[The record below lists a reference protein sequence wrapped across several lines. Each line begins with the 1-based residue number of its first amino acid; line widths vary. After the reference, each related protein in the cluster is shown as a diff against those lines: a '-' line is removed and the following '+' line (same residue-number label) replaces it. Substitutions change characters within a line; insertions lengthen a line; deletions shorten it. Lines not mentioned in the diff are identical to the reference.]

1 MEPNQ
6 WLCPS
11 ALDRVRLRGQVR
23 AVYERVAAD
32 PTSGFHFHTGL
43 DYAVEKLGYD
53 RSQLAQLP
61 ASCTARFS
69 GVGNPFTAGTIPNG
83 AVVLDHAC
91 GAGMDLLLA
100 ARQAGPTG
108 YVIGVDV
115 TQAMITSARAAA
127 VEAGMSHRI
136 DFRPGLFEALPVDS
150 NTIDVLLSNGVLNL
164 SPDKL
169 QVMLEVVRVLKPG
182 GQLFLAD
189 VVVDRDL
196 SLLARA
202 DADLWAACVSGA
214 VKETDL
220 LQLAAEAGLVDAR
233 LVQKFD
239 CFRGTSVERKFGRGL
254 KVSAVSLYARKPL

>member
-1 MEPNQ
+1 M
-6 WLCPS
+6 CPS

-23 AVYERVAAD
+23 SVYERVAAD
-32 PTSGFHFHTGL
+32 PSSGFHFHTGL
-43 DYAVEKLGYD
+43 DYAVDKLGYD
-53 RSQLAQLP
+53 RAVLEQLP
-61 ASCTARFS
+61 QRCSARFS
-69 GVGNPFTAGTIPNG
+69 GVGNPFSAGEIPAG

-100 ARQAGPTG
+100 ARLAGPTG

-115 TQAMITSARAAA
+115 TPAMITSARAAA

-150 NTIDVLLSNGVLNL
+150 GTIDVLISNGVLNL

-169 QVMLEVVRVLKPG
+169 QVMREVFRVLKPG
-182 GQLFLAD
+182 GQLLMAD

-196 SLLARA
+196 SMLARA

-214 VKETDL
+214 VKESDL
-220 LQLAAEAGLVDAR
+220 PLIAQEVGLTEVR
-233 LVQKFD
+233 VVQKFD

-254 KVSAVSLYARKPL
+254 KVSAVSMFARKPL

>member
-1 MEPNQ
+1 M
-6 WLCPS
+6 CPT

-23 AVYERVAAD
+23 SVYERVAAD
-32 PTSGFHFHTGL
+32 PLSGFHFHTGL

-53 RSQLAQLP
+53 RAQLEQLP
-61 ASCTARFS
+61 QRCCARFS
-69 GVGNPFTAGTIPNG
+69 GVGNPFTAGTVPVG

-115 TQAMITSARAAA
+115 TQAMVASARAAA
-127 VEAGMSHRI
+127 IEAGMGHRI
-136 DFRPGLFEALPVDS
+136 DLRPGLFEALPVDS
-150 NTIDVLLSNGVLNL
+150 NTVDVVLSNGVLNL

-169 QVMLEVVRVLKPG
+169 QVMREVVRVLKPG

-196 SLLARA
+196 SILARA

-214 VKETDL
+214 VKESDL
-220 LQLAAEAGLVDAR
+220 LELAAEAGLADVR
-233 LVQKFD
+233 PVQKFD

-254 KVSAVSLYARKPL
+254 KVSSVSIFARKPH

>member
-1 MEPNQ
+1 M
-6 WLCPS
+6 CPS
-11 ALDRVRLRGQVR
+11 ELDRVRLRGQVR
-23 AVYERVAAD
+23 SVYERVAAD
-32 PTSGFHFHTGL
+32 PGSGFHFHTGL

-53 RSQLAQLP
+53 RAMLEQLP
-61 ASCTARFS
+61 ARCSARFS
-69 GVGNPFTAGTIPNG
+69 GVGNPFSAGDIPAG

-100 ARQAGPTG
+100 ARLAGPTG

-115 TQAMITSARAAA
+115 TPAMITCARAAA
-127 VEAGMSHRI
+127 TEAGMGHRI
-136 DFRPGLFEALPVDS
+136 DFRPGLFEALPVDTNS
-150 NTIDVLLSNGVLNL
+150 VDVLISNGVLNL

-169 QVMLEVVRVLKPG
+169 QVMREVFRVLKPG
-182 GQLFLAD
+182 GQLLLAD

-196 SLLARA
+196 SILARA

-220 LQLAAEAGLVDAR
+220 LLIAEETGLAEAR
-233 LVQKFD
+233 LVQKYD

-254 KVSAVSLYARKPL
+254 KVSAVSMFARKPL